1 LGNFSGEGM
10 GMKRYSDKEILNYI
24 EAVNKGAAQEW
35 ILAFAREPKLQQSYY
50 WTLFSELFV
59 RQMQKIPVTM
69 SDAEKLIPQ
78 LSASQVRRAIQNAK
92 EANYLE
98 VRASGERAKY
108 VLLTPKTEQIIRN
121 TGSKA
126 LSCMEGIFRGE

>member
-1 LGNFSGEGM
+1 
-10 GMKRYSDKEILNYI
+10 MKRYSDKEILSYI

-35 ILAFAREPKLQQSYY
+35 IMAFAREPKLQQTYY

-59 RQMQKIPVTM
+59 RQIQKIPVTM

-78 LSASQVRRAIQNAK
+78 LSASQARRAIQNAK
-92 EANYLE
+92 DANYLQ
-98 VRASGERAKY
+98 VKATGERAKY
-108 VLLTPKTEQIIRN
+108 VLLTPKTEQVIRS

-126 LSCMEGIFRGE
+126 LKCLEEIFR